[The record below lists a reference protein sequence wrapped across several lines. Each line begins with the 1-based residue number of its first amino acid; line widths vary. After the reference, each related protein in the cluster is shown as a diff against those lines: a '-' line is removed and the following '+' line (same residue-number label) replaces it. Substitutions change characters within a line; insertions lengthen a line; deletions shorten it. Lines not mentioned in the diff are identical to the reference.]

1 MTSVIIPTRNRAAM
15 LAEAVESVL
24 AQDCRPLEIIV
35 VDDGSTDGTATYVK
49 TLDPLI
55 VKYVYNPGP
64 AHGVDKAR
72 NLGLGAASGRY
83 IAWLDDDD
91 RYLQGKLTAQRQ
103 YLDRHPEAEIVF
115 CGLREFTESPD
126 HPLDAATAG
135 AVSFARSRNWH
146 ASMLARADV
155 YAKVGLYKNI
165 AADGRCDQDW
175 LYRAHFLYGVSLD
188 HCVEGEFVARRLH
201 PGSFSYSR
209 HALADRLKAARTVN
223 GYIRAGVAEKLRGRR

>member
-1 MTSVIIPTRNRAAM
+1 M

-24 AQDCRPLEIIV
+24 AQGWRPLEIVV
-35 VDDGSTDGTATYVK
+35 VDDGSTDGTAALVKKFDQRIMRYVR
-49 TLDPLI
+49 
-55 VKYVYNPGP
+55 NPGP
-64 AHGVDKAR
+64 THGEDIAR
-72 NLGLGAASGRY
+72 NLGVAAASGRH

-91 RYLQGKLTAQRQ
+91 QYLPGKLTAQMR
-103 YLDRHPEAEIVF
+103 YLDGHPEAQLVF

-126 HPLDAATAG
+126 IPLDAATAG
-135 AVSFARSRNWH
+135 AVSFANSRTCH
-146 ASMLARADV
+146 ATMLARAQV

-175 LYRAHFLYGVSLD
+175 LYRAHFLHGVSLD
-188 HCVEGEFVARRLH
+188 HCVEGEFMARRLH

>member
-1 MTSVIIPTRNRAAM
+1 M

-24 AQDCRPLEIIV
+24 AQDWRPLEIIV

-49 TLDPLI
+49 THDPLI
-55 VKYVYNPGP
+55 VKNVCNPGP
-64 AHGVDKAR
+64 AHGVDIAR
-72 NLGLGAASGRY
+72 NLGVAAASGCY

-91 RYLQGKLTAQRQ
+91 RYLPGKLTAQRQ
-103 YLDRHPEAEIVF
+103 YLARHPEAEIVF

-126 HPLDAATAG
+126 HPLGAATAG
-135 AVSFARSRNWH
+135 AVSFAHSRNWH
-146 ASMLARADV
+146 ASMLTRPEV
-155 YAKVGLYKNI
+155 YEKVGVYKSI

-175 LYRAHFLYGVSLD
+175 LYRAHFLHGVCLD
-188 HCVEGEFVARRLH
+188 HYVEGEFMARRLH

-223 GYIRAGVAEKLRGRR
+223 GYIRAGVADKLRGRR

>member
-1 MTSVIIPTRNRAAM
+1 M

-24 AQDCRPLEIIV
+24 AQDWRPLEIIV
-35 VDDGSTDGTATYVK
+35 VDDGSTDETAGLVKKFDQQIMRYVF
-49 TLDPLI
+49 
-55 VKYVYNPGP
+55 NPGP

-72 NLGLGAASGRY
+72 NLGLAAATGRY

-91 RYLQGKLTAQRQ
+91 QYLPGKLRAQKRYLDG
-103 YLDRHPEAEIVF
+103 HPEAEIVF
-115 CGLREFTESPD
+115 CGLREFSESPD
-126 HPLDAATAG
+126 VPLDAATAR
-135 AVSFARSRNWH
+135 AVSFAHSRSCH
-146 ASMLARADV
+146 ASMLARAEV

-175 LYRAHFLYGVSLD
+175 LYRAHFLHGVSLD
-188 HCVEGEFVARRLH
+188 HCVEGEFMARRLH

-223 GYIRAGVAEKLRGRR
+223 GYIRAGIAEKLRGGR